1 LVASF
6 QPFAHSLSSIR
17 NISVSDKVEEGTDT
31 LPFSIA
37 GLPGINMD
45 QDSPDYKYTHHS
57 SADALEAV
65 NPDVLAQNA
74 TLMALAAYWIADRPE
89 RFASPWP
96 AEKTAKM
103 LRAQH
108 QDEMLK
114 AFGLW
119 PKEFAEIE
127 KKDK

>member
-1 LVASF
+1 
-6 QPFAHSLSSIR
+6 
-17 NISVSDKVEEGTDT
+17 
-31 LPFSIA
+31 
-37 GLPGINMD
+37 MD
-45 QDSPDYKYTHHS
+45 QDSPEYKFTHHS
-57 SADALEAV
+57 AADALEAV
-65 NPDVLAQNA
+65 NRDVLAQNA

-96 AEKTAKM
+96 VEKTVKM

-119 PKEFAEIE
+119 SREFAEAE
-127 KKDK
+127 KKEEAPK

>member
-1 LVASF
+1 
-6 QPFAHSLSSIR
+6 
-17 NISVSDKVEEGTDT
+17 VESGTDT

-45 QDSPDYKYTHHS
+45 QDSPEYKYTHHS
-57 SADALEAV
+57 AADALEAV
-65 NPDVLAQNA
+65 KPEVLAQNA
-74 TLMALAAYWIADRPE
+74 TLMALTAYWIADRPE
-89 RFASPWP
+89 RLASPWP
-96 AEKTAKM
+96 AEKILKM

-119 PKEFAEIE
+119 PKELREAE
-127 KKDK
+127 KKEEAPN

>member
-1 LVASF
+1 M
-6 QPFAHSLSSIR
+6 
-17 NISVSDKVEEGTDT
+17 
-31 LPFSIA
+31 A

-65 NPDVLAQNA
+65 KPDVLAQNA
-74 TLMALAAYWIADRPE
+74 TLMALTAYWIADRPE

-96 AEKTAKM
+96 AEMTAKM
-103 LRAQH
+103 LKAQH
-108 QDEMLK
+108 QDELLK

-119 PKEFAEIE
+119 PKEFAEAE
-127 KKDK
+127 KKEEAPPN